1 MAQREINQRAN
12 GISRAAIALSALA
25 ASLLSLSALAGESS
39 DFTTANKL
47 IHLPQ
52 LLSFTSR
59 GTIDTDS
66 SKWSTEKDVE
76 GTDLYT
82 AKTGDEAKAAAM
94 KNSDGALE
102 AFMSYTLKKEN
113 AEKEPKNPGGENS
126 SAIFFSK
133 GKLTAF
139 TSCEDDNDKD
149 PIGRICITATEKLC
163 KGLRSGSGVTPEALT
178 EVESFETRALA
189 GILTLRGADHQLDN
203 VVKSGNRLGLKSGLQ
218 TTKGQLMALARQV
231 ETELSTTKSAADSMV
246 ASKAG
251 SLGASKSHKPASTEQ
266 VKKAV
271 AAVTTENALAKRV
284 VEKTFPRLKE
294 SCSVF

>member
-1 MAQREINQRAN
+1 MAQRMDQRMDQ
-12 GISRAAIALSALA
+12 ISRTAIVLSVFAT
-25 ASLLSLSALAGESS
+25 SLLSLSALAGESP

-47 IHLPQ
+47 VHLPQ
-52 LLSFTSR
+52 PLSFTSR

-66 SKWSTEKDVE
+66 TKWSTEKDVE

-82 AKTGDEAKAAAM
+82 AKTGDEAKGAAM

-102 AFMSYTLKKEN
+102 AFMSYTLKKES
-113 AEKEPKNPGGENS
+113 ADKEAKKPGEENS
-126 SAIFFSK
+126 SAVFFSK

-163 KGLRSGSGVTPEALT
+163 KGLRSGDGVTPEALT

-189 GILTLRGADHQLDN
+189 GILTLRGADHQLEN

-231 ETELSTTKSAADSMV
+231 ETELSTTKDA
-246 ASKAG
+246 
-251 SLGASKSHKPASTEQ
+251 KSHKPASTEQ

-271 AAVTTENALAKRV
+271 AAITAENALAKRV

>member
-1 MAQREINQRAN
+1 MAQKLAQKRVQFTLPFF
-12 GISRAAIALSALA
+12 ALSALCI
-25 ASLLSLSALAGESS
+25 SLLSLTARAGERP

-47 IHLPQ
+47 VHLPQ
-52 LLSFTSR
+52 PLSFTSR
-59 GTIDTDS
+59 GTIEIDS
-66 SKWSTEKDVE
+66 AKWSKEKDEE

-82 AKTGDEAKAAAM
+82 VKMGDETKAAAM
-94 KNSDGALE
+94 KTSDGALE
-102 AFMSYTLKKEN
+102 AFMSYTLKKDP
-113 AEKEPKNPGGENS
+113 ADKAAKKPGEENS
-126 SAIFFSK
+126 SAVFFSK
-133 GKLTAF
+133 GRLTAF
-139 TSCEDDNDKD
+139 TSCEDDNEKD

-163 KGLRSGSGVTPEALT
+163 QGLRSGEGVTPDALT

-189 GILTLRGADHQLDN
+189 GILTLRGADHQLEN

-231 ETELSTTKSAADSMV
+231 ETELTNGKPTPD
-246 ASKAG
+246 
-251 SLGASKSHKPASTEQ
+251 SKSHKPASAEQ

-271 AAVTTENALAKRV
+271 AVVTAENLLAKRV

>member
-1 MAQREINQRAN
+1 MAQRMDQIRRP
-12 GISRAAIALSALA
+12 SVALSILT
-25 ASLLSLSALAGESS
+25 ASLLSLSALAGESP

-47 IHLPQ
+47 VHLPQ
-52 LLSFTSR
+52 PLSFTSR

-66 SKWSTEKDVE
+66 SKWSKNKDEE

-82 AKTGDEAKAAAM
+82 AKTGDETKAAAM

-102 AFMSYTLKKEN
+102 AFMSYTLKKES
-113 AEKEPKNPGGENS
+113 ADQEAKKPGTETS
-126 SAIFFSK
+126 SAVFFSN
-133 GKLTAF
+133 GLLTAF
-139 TSCEDDNDKD
+139 TSCQDDTDKP
-149 PIGRICITATEKLC
+149 PIGRICITATTKLC
-163 KGLRSGSGVTPEALT
+163 QGLRSGEGVTPEALT

-189 GILTLRGADHQLDN
+189 GILTLRGSDHQLEN

-231 ETELSTTKSAADSMV
+231 ETELTPAKASTKSADT
-246 ASKAG
+246 
-251 SLGASKSHKPASTEQ
+251 KSHAPASAEQ
-266 VKKAV
+266 VKQAV
-271 AAVTTENALAKRV
+271 ASVTAENALAKRV